1 MDGGAARPSS
11 EGAAVGDL
19 AAARRYVER
28 VGLCLFQPAPAV
40 GLPSLYE
47 AVAGR
52 PGPPPPWGSRD
63 PAFDRTWRWKD
74 ALLSDGRILVGAGPW
89 SGRFFVAGALV
100 PAVIAAS
107 PAGQYGAAPEDFEEL
122 YADGRPGREAHAA
135 CR

>member
-52 PGPPPPWGSRD
+52 LGPVGVARD
-63 PAFDRTWRWKD
+63 NAWKYCFRYELTVRRFPAAAAAARQLSTLAALERVLWHELALGGPERPAAD
-74 ALLSDGRILVGAGPW
+74 AAALARRYRIWVEP
-89 SGRFFVAGALV
+89 ALV
-100 PAVIAAS
+100 RKVV
-107 PAGQYGAAPEDFEEL
+107 
-122 YADGRPGREAHAA
+122 
-135 CR
+135 